1 MIKPQTHFTIGA
13 DPEMFIINEKTGS
26 VVSAIGLIP
35 GEKGNPW
42 RDSNWAPGFGI
53 EIDNILVEYN
63 IPPVDN
69 KEDFVDVVN
78 FMKNY
83 IDKFVKNINSDYGIL
98 CASSK
103 MVDKDQLDNPIA
115 QLFGCCPDFNCYT
128 GAPNPR
134 PRGEK
139 TNLRS
144 AGFHV
149 HYGYEHPDI
158 DTSVYMVKLF
168 DLFLGL
174 MSLLFDTD
182 RKRRSLYGKAGCYR
196 LTSYGVEY
204 RTLSSKMG
212 ENDTTLG
219 LIYDGVLAA
228 TQAFEIGIHMP
239 NETDVV
245 TAINNSDVNAA
256 RAILSTLQ
264 RSTDKNTFIYYYLSN
279 LLNIK

>member
-1 MIKPQTHFTIGA
+1 MIKPFNHFTIGA

-26 VVSAIGLIP
+26 VVSSIGLIP

-42 RDSNWAPGFGI
+42 RDPSWAPGFGI

-63 IPPVDN
+63 IPPVN
-69 KEDFVDVVN
+69 TKEDFINVVE
-78 FMKNY
+78 FMKDY
-83 IDKFVKNINSDYGIL
+83 INKFVKNINPNFGIL

-103 MVDKDQLDNPIA
+103 MVDEDQLNNPIA

-149 HYGYEHPDI
+149 HYGYENPDI

-212 ENDTTLG
+212 ESKTTIG

-228 TQAFEIGIHMP
+228 TQAFEIGLHMP
-239 NETDVV
+239 NENDVIA
-245 TAINNSDVNAA
+245 AINNSDVNAA
-256 RAILSTLQ
+256 MAIISTLKK
-264 RSTDKNTFIYYYLSN
+264 SVDKKTFIYHYLSN
-279 LLNIK
+279 LLDIK

>member
-1 MIKPQTHFTIGA
+1 
-13 DPEMFIINEKTGS
+13 
-26 VVSAIGLIP
+26 
-35 GEKGNPW
+35 
-42 RDSNWAPGFGI
+42 
-53 EIDNILVEYN
+53 
-63 IPPVDN
+63 
-69 KEDFVDVVN
+69 
-78 FMKNY
+78 
-83 IDKFVKNINSDYGIL
+83 
-98 CASSK
+98 
-103 MVDKDQLDNPIA
+103 
-115 QLFGCCPDFNCYT
+115 
-128 GAPNPR
+128 
-134 PRGEK
+134 
-139 TNLRS
+139 
-144 AGFHV
+144 
-149 HYGYEHPDI
+149 
-158 DTSVYMVKLF
+158 
-168 DLFLGL
+168 

-212 ENDTTLG
+212 ENDTSLG

-256 RAILSTLQ
+256 RAIRSTLQ

>member
-1 MIKPQTHFTIGA
+1 
-13 DPEMFIINEKTGS
+13 MFIINEKTGA
-26 VVSAIGLIP
+26 VVSAIGIIP
-35 GEKGNPW
+35 GEKGDPW
-42 RDSNWAPGFGI
+42 VDPAWGPGFGI

-63 IPPVDN
+63 IPPVRT
-69 KEDFVDVVN
+69 KEQFIGVVN

-83 IDKFVKNINSDYGIL
+83 IDNFVKKINPDYGIL

-103 MVDKDQLDNPIA
+103 MVDKDQLSNPIA

-134 PRGEK
+134 PKGNK

-149 HYGYEHPDI
+149 HYGYDEPDI
-158 DTSVYMVKLF
+158 DTSVAMVKYF
-168 DLFLGL
+168 DIFLGL

-212 ENDTTLG
+212 ESDVTLG
-219 LIYDGVLAA
+219 LIYDGVVAA
-228 TQAFEIGIHMP
+228 TQALEINLELP
-239 NETDVV
+239 NEADVIN
-245 TAINNSDVNAA
+245 AINNSDVNAA
-256 RAILSTLQ
+256 RAILSTLR
-264 RSTDKNTFIYYYLSN
+264 RSINPKTFIHSYLLN